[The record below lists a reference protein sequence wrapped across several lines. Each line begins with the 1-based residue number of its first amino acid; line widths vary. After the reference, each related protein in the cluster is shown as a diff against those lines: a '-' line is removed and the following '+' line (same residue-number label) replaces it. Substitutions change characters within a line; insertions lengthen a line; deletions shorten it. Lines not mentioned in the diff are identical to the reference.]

1 MPSSIPGSSIRIGQ
15 HRAPSG
21 IDPHRGPAD
30 ANSARNDQAVE
41 IRPTRSPSKFSALQ
55 KAVCGTA
62 RRMSDL
68 LPMPSKT
75 PWQPAKPLAARK
87 ATVAWQPAAAPTAA
101 RDGQA
106 QIGAARPQADGQRSL
121 DEALASLDREFG
133 AADDAGDAGG
143 AGSAFDDL
151 DRVLD
156 DLSRMSAAPAGSSGE
171 AVAEVHHERP
181 ASAVAGG
188 QPEAPAV
195 LDHALDD
202 QEGASSPSSTAGGG
216 ANALAALDDALAAL
230 NAAADSATGT
240 A

>member
-1 MPSSIPGSSIRIGQ
+1 
-15 HRAPSG
+15 
-21 IDPHRGPAD
+21 
-30 ANSARNDQAVE
+30 
-41 IRPTRSPSKFSALQ
+41 
-55 KAVCGTA
+55 
-62 RRMSDL
+62 
-68 LPMPSKT
+68 
-75 PWQPAKPLAARK
+75 
-87 ATVAWQPAAAPTAA
+87 VAWQAAAAPTSTRDGQAQIGAGRPPAADKAAVAWQAAAAPTAA

-133 AADDAGDAGG
+133 AADDASDASDAGDAGDAGGAGG

-216 ANALAALDDALAAL
+216 ANALAALDDVLAAL